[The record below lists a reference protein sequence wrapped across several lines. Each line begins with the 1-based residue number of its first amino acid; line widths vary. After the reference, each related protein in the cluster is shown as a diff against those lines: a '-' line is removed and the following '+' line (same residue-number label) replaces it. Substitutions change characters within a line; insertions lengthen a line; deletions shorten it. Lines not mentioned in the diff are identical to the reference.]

1 MIVRYTP
8 LDKRTTLFDD
18 KHTGN
23 RLDPARIVAT
33 IAQLSNR
40 IKERFPDANLIQA
53 CDELLR
59 LSKETKLRADWIS
72 RPIISL
78 RIAATV
84 LIASIAAGLV
94 GAFSQL
100 NLSSGRL
107 DVVVF
112 VNFLNSGMNNIV
124 ILAAVVLFLI
134 TIEARV
140 KRRRS
145 LLAIHELRSLAHVI
159 DMHQLTKDPDRLLFR
174 RNNTLSSPT
183 TDMDIFEMSRYLDYC
198 SEMLSLTGKIAVIYG
213 LHWQDEIAIRAA
225 NDVERLTTGLSQKI
239 LQKIMILHG
248 TVGVRGVVSENNESD
263 PSFVSG

>member
-1 MIVRYTP
+1 M
-8 LDKRTTLFDD
+8 FDD
-18 KHTGN
+18 RQTGN

-59 LSKETKLRADWIS
+59 LSRETKLRAYWIS
-72 RPIISL
+72 RPIIGL
-78 RIAATV
+78 RIGATV
-84 LIASIAAGLV
+84 LIALIAVGLV

-112 VNFLNSGMNNIV
+112 VNFLNAGMNNIV
-124 ILAAVVLFLI
+124 ILAAVVFFLI

-159 DMHQLTKDPDRLLFR
+159 DMHQLTKDPDRLLFQR
-174 RNNTLSSPT
+174 SNTISSPT

-213 LHWQDEIAIRAA
+213 LHWQDAIAIRAA

-239 LQKIMILHG
+239 FQKIMILHG
-248 TVGVRGVVSENNESD
+248 TVGVSGLATEITGSNQ
-263 PSFVSG
+263 SFVTG